1 MAAISDQHP
10 FALEIVLQLR
20 AAGHIALF
28 AGGCV
33 RDSLLG
39 REAKDYDI
47 ATTARPEQVRKLFGH
62 RRTLAVGASFGVIMV
77 LAPQGGGQVEVATF
91 RTEGPYLDGR
101 RPESVAF
108 CTPEEDARRRDFT
121 INGMFFDPVEQ
132 RVLDFVSGE
141 QDLNAKIV
149 RAIGNPHERFRE
161 DKLRMLRAVR
171 FTATLGFS
179 LDPETADAIR
189 AMASELIVVSSERIA
204 QELKKMLL
212 DPHRRRAIQLTED
225 VELIRVI
232 FPELDSVRRQSA
244 WSLILRGLEVLRH
257 PTFELAMALLLKELR
272 TQPNPRTICLRLR
285 LSNDETD
292 RITWLVAHQS
302 DLDHATALRLANL
315 KQILAHR
322 YRDDLLEMH
331 RVQQLATS
339 SPLDSYQF
347 CVDFLRDTPP
357 EVLDPVPFVTGDD
370 LIAMGFKPGPRF
382 KSILDTTRMA
392 QLNLEL
398 LSRDEALDRVKQA
411 WDQEPPRP

>member
-20 AAGHIALF
+20 GAGHIALF

-108 CTPEEDARRRDFT
+108 CTPEEDAQRRDFT
-121 INGMFFDPVEQ
+121 INGMFFDPIEQ

-232 FPELDSVRRQSA
+232 FPELESVRRQSA
-244 WSLILRGLEVLRH
+244 WSLILQGLEELRY

-272 TQPNPRTICLRLR
+272 TQPNPRAICLRLR

-292 RITWLVAHQS
+292 RITWLVAHQG
-302 DLDHATALRLANL
+302 DLDDAPTLSLAKL

-331 RVQQLATS
+331 RVQQVTTS
-339 SPLDSYQF
+339 SPLVSYQF
-347 CVDFLRDTPP
+347 CVHFLKNTPP

-370 LIAMGFKPGPRF
+370 LIAMGLKPGPRF

>member
-302 DLDHATALRLANL
+302 DLDHAPALRLANL